1 MQSAQLLNNSAD
13 KAQQEVAQAL
23 EQGVRSGSEGGGARL
38 ATAAQCKKGSSLN

>member
-23 EQGVRSGSEGGGARL
+23 EQGVRSGSEGGARL